1 MLKYIFTLW
10 TFVELPPL
18 KLFHLGRR
26 EVEECIYL
34 MEDKWDE
41 LMLFDASMYDE
52 NAKSHVAD
60 ASHWDPTQVYGVHGK
75 MPHTIGD
82 QWKQVRTQR
91 SDELSFTSEYE
102 LKRLEAYL
110 KLNQKKGQNLQLISV
125 RVRRL
130 FGRLCLNMGVC
141 NGR

>member
-1 MLKYIFTLW
+1 
-10 TFVELPPL
+10 
-18 KLFHLGRR
+18 
-26 EVEECIYL
+26 
-34 MEDKWDE
+34 MEDKWDD
-41 LMLFDASMYDE
+41 LMLFDVTMYDE
-52 NAKSHVAD
+52 NAKSHVKDAD
-60 ASHWDPTQVYGVHGK
+60 HWDPTQVYGIHRK

-82 QWKQVRTQR
+82 QWKEVKTQR
-91 SDELSFTSEYE
+91 SDEFSFRSEYD

-125 RVRRL
+125 RVRCL